1 MRGNQLLKCSTGIV
15 VPCYNEM
22 DRIQLP
28 KFSEFLISNDFI
40 YFCFVNDGS
49 TDGTQ
54 KILADFV
61 NLNPERSQLV
71 NLSKNQGK
79 AEAVRQGINTLL
91 KSSKFQLVG
100 YLDADLAT
108 PLTEIRG
115 FIQKFKSNN
124 ELKAVCGSRILRL
137 GSSIRRS
144 KFRHYFGRIFATIV
158 SNILNIPVYDTQC
171 GAKIFLAEFAEFI
184 FSEKFLSR
192 WFFDVELFARS
203 IEHVGR
209 QNTVDGVLELPLNQ
223 WHELGVR
230 RLDGNVLPKVTIDAS
245 LVEAESNT
253 FLVYGNYDTLLSY
266 NCAHYYAL
274 SVGLLADQLN

>member
-1 MRGNQLLKCSTGIV
+1 MSIKQHNQFDIGIV

-22 DRIQLP
+22 DRIQLSE
-28 KFSEFLISNDFI
+28 FSQFLISNDFI
-40 YFCFVNDGS
+40 FFCFVNDGS

-61 NLNPERSQLV
+61 NLYPERSQLI

-79 AEAVRQGINTLL
+79 AEAVRQGVNTLL

-100 YLDADLAT
+100 YWDADLAA
-108 PLTEIRG
+108 PLTEIRR
-115 FIQKFKSNN
+115 FIHKFKSNN

-144 KFRHYFGRIFATIV
+144 VFRHYFGRIFATIV

-203 IEHVGR
+203 IEHIGR
-209 QNTVDGVLELPLNQ
+209 QNTVHSFLELPLSQ
-223 WHELGVR
+223 WHDQGQS
-230 RLDGNVLPKVTIDAS
+230 KVTWAH
-245 LVEAESNT
+245 V
-253 FLVYGNYDTLLSY
+253 LLTP
-266 NCAHYYAL
+266 L
-274 SVGLLADQLN
+274 ELLRIYIFYRKRMAKA